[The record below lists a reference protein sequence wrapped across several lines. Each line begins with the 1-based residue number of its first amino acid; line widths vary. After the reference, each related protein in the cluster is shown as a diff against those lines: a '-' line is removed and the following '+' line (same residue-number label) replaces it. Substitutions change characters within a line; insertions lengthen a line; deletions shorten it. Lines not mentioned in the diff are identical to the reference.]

1 MNIFAQLF
9 KSLYSPKDIAHFRF
23 QGIGKTILYVFF
35 LTLISVLPITYHF
48 TNDFLQGMKNTGE
61 LLENELPPFTI
72 ENGKLSSSE
81 TKPVMIDKNGFQIV
95 FDSTGQTAKE
105 DVERYTNAIAI
116 LKHEI
121 VLVANSQ
128 AQYYDYSMFQDITLT
143 DEDIRSFIKTL
154 QSLMPV
160 IVPVTFVVLYIFLSA
175 SKFIGITVLAF
186 IGLII
191 RSTLGKNI
199 KYRHTWIMSAY
210 AVTLS
215 TIFFTIMKALQV
227 IVPYA
232 LSIHWF
238 VSITVLFLAIKEIPS
253 PKFDE

>member
-9 KSLYSPKDIAHFRF
+9 KSLYSPNDIARFRF

-35 LTLISVLPITYHF
+35 LTFISVLPMAYHF
-48 TNDFLQGMKNTGE
+48 ANGFLEGIKNTGE
-61 LLENELPPFTI
+61 LLKSELPAFTI
-72 ENGKLSSSE
+72 ENGELNSSATE
-81 TKPVMIDKNGFQIV
+81 PVIIDKSGFRIV
-95 FDSTGQTAKE
+95 FDSTGQTTKE
-105 DVERYTNAIAI
+105 DVERYTNAIGF

-121 VLVANSQ
+121 VLVSNSET
-128 AQYYDYSMFQDITLT
+128 QYYDYAMFQNMKLT
-143 DEDIRSFIKTL
+143 DKDVHSFIETL

-160 IVPVTFVVLYIFLSA
+160 IVPVIFVILYIFASA
-175 SKFIGITVLAF
+175 SKFIGITFLAF

-191 RSTLGKNI
+191 RGTLGKNI

-215 TIFFTIMKALQV
+215 TIFFAIMESLQV

-232 LSIHWF
+232 LAIHWF
-238 VSITVLFLAIKEIPS
+238 VSVTVLFLAIKEIPS
-253 PKFDE
+253 PKLAE